1 MKALII
7 VAALAIIFLL
17 AVNAGSGSDDPTTKN
32 QGQVQQGIDRMD
44 AIRQSLTQQA
54 HDQISN
60 DAQNSADWLHEFAQ
74 GATGADQ

>member
-17 AVNAGSGSDDPTTKN
+17 AVNAGSGSDDHTTKDQTQVE
-32 QGQVQQGIDRMD
+32 QGLDRID
-44 AIRQSLTQQA
+44 AVRQSLTQQA
-54 HDQISN
+54 HDQLSN

-74 GATGADQ
+74 GATGQQ